1 MLTSSIIISAKYLCP
16 TNHRGARFALS
27 VAGDELPTKGRRIL
41 LPYGYANGTITTLE
55 NFLTEKG
62 IPVQTIGTVKDGWW
76 VIAVSR
82 SDWEAVFTLFT
93 NPQNA

>member
-1 MLTSSIIISAKYLCP
+1 MITSSIIISAKYLPP

-27 VAGDELPTKGRRIL
+27 VAVDDLPQGKRIL
-41 LPYGYANGTITTLE
+41 LPYGYSFSTIPTLE
-55 NFLTEKG
+55 NFFTAKG

-82 SDWEAVFTLFT
+82 QDWQAVFALFT
-93 NPQNA
+93 NA